1 MQIYGDCPIS
11 RKFVKNY
18 IMQVTGK
25 IILGK
30 GRDEAVRRFHPWVF
44 SGAINKVEGKPEDG
58 DVVDVLDIAG
68 KYLGTGH
75 ACTGSIAVKIF
86 HFGPEKPGENFLSGK
101 LAQALKLRQDLGF
114 APNRKSNAYRLVFSE
129 GDGLPGLIIDFY
141 NGVAVIQAHS
151 TGMYLMRNELAV
163 ALKEVYGNKLV
174 AVYDKSGEALSK
186 SGSKSE
192 GDGFLFG
199 KADSVEILENGHR
212 FIIDLVQGQ
221 KTGFFLDQRENRAL
235 LGHYAKGRKV
245 LNTFCYTGGFSIY
258 ALAAGATHVTSLD
271 SSRKAMDTLEQNL
284 LINNLGVSKHDS
296 LVVDAKFYLKDM
308 PGDFDLVV
316 LDPPAFAKRQADRQ
330 KGLQGYRFINTAA
343 IKNIKPGGLLFTF
356 SCSQAVSSEMFTS
369 MAMSAAIDAGR
380 NVRILHHP
388 GHSADHPVSIFHPE
402 GEYLKGLVLRVD

>member
-1 MQIYGDCPIS
+1 
-11 RKFVKNY
+11 
-18 IMQVTGK
+18 MQVTGK

-30 GRDEAVRRFHPWVF
+30 DRDEAVRRFHPWVF

-58 DVVDVLDIAG
+58 DVVDVHDIAG
-68 KYLGTGH
+68 NYLGTGH

-86 HFGPEKPGENFLSGK
+86 HFGPEKPGENLLTVK
-101 LAQALKLRQDLGF
+101 IARALKLRQDLGF
-114 APNRKSNAYRLVFSE
+114 TSNPESNAYRLVFSE
-129 GDGLPGLIIDFY
+129 GDGLPGLVIDFY
-141 NGVAVIQAHS
+141 NGVAVLQAHS
-151 TGMYLMRNELAV
+151 TGMYLLRDELAEC
-163 ALKEVYGNKLV
+163 LKQVFGDQLK

-221 KTGFFLDQRENRAL
+221 KTGFFLDQRDNRAL
-235 LGHYAKGRKV
+235 LGNYAKGRKV
-245 LNTFCYTGGFSIY
+245 LNTFCYTGGFSVY
-258 ALAAGATHVTSLD
+258 ALAAGAAHVTSLD

-284 LINNLGVSKHDS
+284 RINNLEVSKHES
-296 LVVDAKFYLKDM
+296 LVVDAKFYLGTM
-308 PGDFDLVV
+308 PDDFDLVV
-316 LDPPAFAKRQADRQ
+316 LDPPAFAKREADRQ
-330 KGLQGYRFINTAA
+330 KGLQGYKFINTAA

-356 SCSQAVSSEMFTS
+356 SCSQAINSEMFTS

-380 NVRILHHP
+380 NVRILHHL

-402 GEYLKGLVLRVD
+402 GQYLKGLVLRVD